1 MIRVKR
7 LATTLNREL
16 SNTGDKSEEN
26 KSSEMKR
33 FKLKKWQKK
42 QLRELLSRKQKMTLE
57 QLRKLQKERRKPHK
71 IS

>member
-1 MIRVKR
+1 MRRVKR

-57 QLRKLQKERRKPHK
+57 QLSKLQKERRKPHK

>member
-1 MIRVKR
+1 MRRVKR